1 MNNKHNPKANDEF
14 ISEDLQRE
22 KQDTAKLE

>member
-14 ISEDLQRE
+14 IYEDLQRK
-22 KQDTAKLE
+22 KQDIAKPE

>member
-1 MNNKHNPKANDEF
+1 MKNKHNPKANDEF

-22 KQDTAKLE
+22 KQDTAKPE